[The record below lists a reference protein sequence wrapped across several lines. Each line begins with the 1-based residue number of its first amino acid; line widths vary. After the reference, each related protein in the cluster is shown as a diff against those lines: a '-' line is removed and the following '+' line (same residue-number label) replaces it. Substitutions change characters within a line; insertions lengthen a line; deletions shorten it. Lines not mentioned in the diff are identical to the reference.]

1 MKRRALEG
9 KALRR
14 FMVQRPRGTR
24 DFGPTEMKRRLAFES
39 LLEEQ
44 ARRHGFSRVQTP
56 IFESLDLFTAKSGPG
71 VVSQLYA
78 FQDKGERDL
87 TLRPE
92 LTAPVMR
99 MVAEELRN
107 ETKPLR
113 LSYYGQCFRYEEFKK
128 GRYREFYQY
137 GVELIGATGPLV
149 EAEVI
154 ALAINMLTE
163 AGLKNW
169 ELRIGHVGVLKQ
181 VLTGIGLDDT
191 SESGE
196 PPLASAM
203 RFLDKADFDGL
214 TALLEAQSIS
224 TDFVAP
230 LKQLSELKGGKETI
244 ASARELLSTMDGV
257 SLEAL
262 DDLESTINSIG
273 QLASSPPSLSV
284 NLTVARGLDYYT
296 GTVFEVHVPELG
308 GEGQVLGG
316 GSYKLLHLFGLAD
329 LDPCCGFGLGF
340 DRVLLAL
347 EAQAA
352 AEGRS
357 EVVPGEE
364 DETPLLAMIPFNIE
378 ASEVLD
384 LVRELRQSG
393 IRVEI
398 ELRSRKI
405 GKAMGWADSI
415 GASYA
420 LVVGPRDLE
429 QGQAT
434 VKRLADGEQLPVALN
449 TESIL
454 SALDA

>member
-1 MKRRALEG
+1 
-9 KALRR
+9 
-14 FMVQRPRGTR
+14 MVQRPRGTR
-24 DFGPTEMKRRLAFES
+24 DFGPKEMKQRLAFES

-78 FQDKGERDL
+78 FQDKGERNL

-113 LSYYGQCFRYEEFKK
+113 LSYFGQCFRYEEFKK

-154 ALAINMLTE
+154 ALAINMLAE
-163 AGLKNW
+163 SGLKNW
-169 ELRIGHVGVLKQ
+169 ELRIGHVGILKQ
-181 VLTGIGLDDT
+181 VLTGIGLSDT
-191 SESGE
+191 ADEGE
-196 PPLASAM
+196 PPLGSAM
-203 RFLDKADFDGL
+203 RFLDKEDFDGL
-214 TALLEAQSIS
+214 RTLFETNSIS
-224 TDFVAP
+224 TQFIAP
-230 LKQLSELKGGKETI
+230 LQQLSELTGGVETI
-244 ASARELLSTMDGV
+244 ASARELLSDMDGV
-257 SLEAL
+257 SLDAL
-262 DDLESTINSIG
+262 DDLESTITSIG
-273 QLASSPPSLSV
+273 QLAPAPPSLSV

-347 EAQAA
+347 ETQAA
-352 AEGRS
+352 AEGRD
-357 EVVPGEE
+357 EIVPGQN
-364 DETPLLAMIPFNIE
+364 DETPLLAMIPFNIDS
-378 ASEVLD
+378 SEILN
-384 LVRELRQSG
+384 LVRELRHSG
-393 IRVEI
+393 VRVEI

-415 GASYA
+415 GATYA
-420 LVVGPRDLE
+420 LVIGPRDLE

-434 VKRLADGEQLPVALN
+434 VKRLADGEQLPVALT

-454 SALDA
+454 SAFNA

>member
-1 MKRRALEG
+1 M
-9 KALRR
+9 
-14 FMVQRPRGTR
+14 
-24 DFGPTEMKRRLAFES
+24 
-39 LLEEQ
+39 
-44 ARRHGFSRVQTP
+44 
-56 IFESLDLFTAKSGPG
+56 
-71 VVSQLYA
+71 
-78 FQDKGERDL
+78 
-87 TLRPE
+87 
-92 LTAPVMR
+92 
-99 MVAEELRN
+99 
-107 ETKPLR
+107 
-113 LSYYGQCFRYEEFKK
+113 
-128 GRYREFYQY
+128 
-137 GVELIGATGPLV
+137 
-149 EAEVI
+149 
-154 ALAINMLTE
+154 
-163 AGLKNW
+163 
-169 ELRIGHVGVLKQ
+169 LKQ

-214 TALLEAQSIS
+214 RTLLEAQTIS

-230 LKQLSELKGGKETI
+230 LKQLSELKGGQETI

-257 SLEAL
+257 SLDAL

-273 QLASSPPSLSV
+273 QLAPAPPSLSV

-352 AEGRS
+352 SEGRS

-364 DETPLLAMIPFNIE
+364 DETPFLAMIPFNID

-393 IRVEI
+393 IHVEI

-415 GASYA
+415 GAGYA

-434 VKRLADGEQLPVALN
+434 VKRLTDGEQLPVALN

-454 SALDA
+454 LALNA

>member
-1 MKRRALEG
+1 
-9 KALRR
+9 
-14 FMVQRPRGTR
+14 MVQRPRGTR
-24 DFGPTEMKRRLAFES
+24 DFGPKEMKQRLAFES

-78 FQDKGERDL
+78 FQDKGERNL

-113 LSYYGQCFRYEEFKK
+113 LSYFGQCFRYEEFKK

-154 ALAINMLTE
+154 ALAINMLAE
-163 AGLKNW
+163 SGLKNW
-169 ELRIGHVGVLKQ
+169 ELRIGHVGILKQ
-181 VLTGIGLDDT
+181 VLTGIGLSDT
-191 SESGE
+191 ADEGE

-203 RFLDKADFDGL
+203 RFLDKEDFDGL
-214 TALLEAQSIS
+214 RTLFETNSIS
-224 TDFVAP
+224 TQFIAP
-230 LKQLSELKGGKETI
+230 LQQLSELTGGVETI
-244 ASARELLSTMDGV
+244 ASARELLSDMDGV
-257 SLEAL
+257 SLDAL
-262 DDLESTINSIG
+262 DDLESTITSIG
-273 QLASSPPSLSV
+273 QLAPAPPSLSV

-347 EAQAA
+347 ETQAA
-352 AEGRS
+352 AEGRD
-357 EVVPGEE
+357 EIVPGQN
-364 DETPLLAMIPFNIE
+364 DETPLLAMIPFNIDS
-378 ASEVLD
+378 SEILD
-384 LVRELRQSG
+384 LVRELRHSG
-393 IRVEI
+393 VRVEI

-415 GASYA
+415 GATYA
-420 LVVGPRDLE
+420 LVIGPRDLE

-434 VKRLADGEQLPVALN
+434 VKRLVDGEQLPVALT

-454 SALDA
+454 SAFNA

>member
-1 MKRRALEG
+1 
-9 KALRR
+9 
-14 FMVQRPRGTR
+14 MVQRPRGTR
-24 DFGPTEMKRRLAFES
+24 DFGPAEMKRRLAFES
-39 LLEEQ
+39 LLENQ
-44 ARRHGFSRVQTP
+44 ALCHGFSRVQTP

-113 LSYYGQCFRYEEFKK
+113 LSYFGQCFRYEEFKK

-154 ALAINMLTE
+154 ALAINMLTQ

-181 VLTGIGLDDT
+181 VLTGIGLSET
-191 SESGE
+191 STSGE
-196 PPLASAM
+196 PPIASAM

-214 TALLEAQSIS
+214 SALLEAQSIS
-224 TDFVAP
+224 TDFVVP
-230 LKQLSELKGGKETI
+230 LKQLSELKGGQETI
-244 ASARELLSTMDGV
+244 ASARDLLSTMEGV

-262 DDLESTINSIG
+262 DDLESTLNSIG
-273 QLASSPPSLSV
+273 QLAPAPPSLSV

-347 EAQAA
+347 ESQAA
-352 AEGRS
+352 AEGRD
-357 EVVPGEE
+357 EIVPGQN
-364 DETPLLAMIPFNIE
+364 DETPFLALIPFNIDP
-378 ASEVLD
+378 ANVLD
-384 LVRELRQSG
+384 LVRELRSNG

-398 ELRSRKI
+398 ELRSRKV
-405 GKAMGWADSI
+405 GKAMGWANSI
-415 GASYA
+415 GSSHA

-434 VKRLADGEQLPVALN
+434 VKRLSDGEQLPVELT
-449 TESIL
+449 TEAIL
-454 SALDA
+454 SALHA

>member
-1 MKRRALEG
+1 
-9 KALRR
+9 
-14 FMVQRPRGTR
+14 
-24 DFGPTEMKRRLAFES
+24 
-39 LLEEQ
+39 
-44 ARRHGFSRVQTP
+44 
-56 IFESLDLFTAKSGPG
+56 
-71 VVSQLYA
+71 
-78 FQDKGERDL
+78 
-87 TLRPE
+87 
-92 LTAPVMR
+92 MR

-113 LSYYGQCFRYEEFKK
+113 LSYFGQCFRYEEFKK

-154 ALAINMLTE
+154 ALAINMLNE

-181 VLTGIGLDDT
+181 VLTGIGLSDT

-203 RFLDKADFDGL
+203 RFLDKSDFDGL
-214 TALLEAQSIS
+214 RKLFETQSIS
-224 TDFVAP
+224 SDFIAP
-230 LKQLSELKGGKETI
+230 LQQLSELKGGQETI
-244 ASARELLSTMDGV
+244 ATARELLSTMDGV
-257 SLEAL
+257 SLDAL
-262 DDLESTINSIG
+262 DDLESTLNSIG
-273 QLASSPPSLSV
+273 QLAPSPPSLSI

-352 AEGRS
+352 AEGRD
-357 EVVPGEE
+357 EVVPGQN
-364 DETPLLAMIPFNIE
+364 DETPLLAMIPFNIDS
-378 ASEVLD
+378 SEVLD
-384 LVRELRQSG
+384 LVRELRASG
-393 IRVEI
+393 VRVEI

-415 GASYA
+415 GSSYA

-454 SALDA
+454 SALNA

>member
-1 MKRRALEG
+1 MK
-9 KALRR
+9 
-14 FMVQRPRGTR
+14 Q
-24 DFGPTEMKRRLAFES
+24 RLAFES

-181 VLTGIGLDDT
+181 VLTGIGLSEV

-203 RFLDKADFDGL
+203 RFLDKEDFDGL
-214 TALLEAQSIS
+214 QSLFEKQSIS
-224 TDFVAP
+224 TEFIAP
-230 LKQLSELKGGKETI
+230 LQQLSKLKGGQETI
-244 ASARELLSTMDGV
+244 ASARELLSTMEGV

-262 DDLESTINSIG
+262 DDLESTIKSIG
-273 QLASSPPSLSV
+273 QLAPTPPSLAV
-284 NLTVARGLDYYT
+284 NFTVARGLDYYT

-347 EAQAA
+347 EAQAE
-352 AEGRS
+352 AEGRD
-357 EVVPGEE
+357 EIVPGQA
-364 DETPLLAMIPFNIE
+364 DEAPLLAMIPFNIE
-378 ASEVLD
+378 PSEILD
-384 LVRELRQSG
+384 MVRELRYTG
-393 IRVEI
+393 VRVEI

-415 GASYA
+415 GAGYA

-454 SALDA
+454 SALNA

>member
-1 MKRRALEG
+1 
-9 KALRR
+9 
-14 FMVQRPRGTR
+14 MVQRPRGTR
-24 DFGPTEMKRRLAFES
+24 DFGPAEMKQRLAFES

-71 VVSQLYA
+71 VISQLYA

-181 VLTGIGLDDT
+181 VLTGIGLMIRPIQENP
-191 SESGE
+191 S
-196 PPLASAM
+196 ASAM

-214 TALLEAQSIS
+214 RTLFESQSIS

-230 LKQLSELKGGKETI
+230 LQQLSELKGGQETI

-257 SLEAL
+257 SLDAL
-262 DDLESTINSIG
+262 DDLESTITSIG
-273 QLASSPPSLSV
+273 LLAPAPPSLSV

-296 GTVFEVHVPELG
+296 GTVFEVHVPEWV
-308 GEGQVLGG
+308 EKDKYSEEVLTNF
-316 GSYKLLHLFGLAD
+316 STCLDLQTLIHVVD
-329 LDPCCGFGLGF
+329 LDS
-340 DRVLLAL
+340 VL
-347 EAQAA
+347 
-352 AEGRS
+352 
-357 EVVPGEE
+357 
-364 DETPLLAMIPFNIE
+364 
-378 ASEVLD
+378 
-384 LVRELRQSG
+384 
-393 IRVEI
+393 
-398 ELRSRKI
+398 
-405 GKAMGWADSI
+405 
-415 GASYA
+415 
-420 LVVGPRDLE
+420 
-429 QGQAT
+429 
-434 VKRLADGEQLPVALN
+434 
-449 TESIL
+449 TESSSL
-454 SALDA
+454 WKHRLLLKEEMRSFQVKMMKRRSSQ

>member
-1 MKRRALEG
+1 
-9 KALRR
+9 
-14 FMVQRPRGTR
+14 MVQRPRGTR
-24 DFGPTEMKRRLAFES
+24 DFGPKEMKQRLAFES

-78 FQDKGERDL
+78 FQDKGERNL

-113 LSYYGQCFRYEEFKK
+113 LSYFGQCFRYEEFKK

-154 ALAINMLTE
+154 ALAINMLAE
-163 AGLKNW
+163 SGLKNW
-169 ELRIGHVGVLKQ
+169 ELRIGHVGILKQ
-181 VLTGIGLDDT
+181 VLTGIGLSDT
-191 SESGE
+191 ADEGE

-203 RFLDKADFDGL
+203 RFLDKEDFDGL
-214 TALLEAQSIS
+214 RTLFETNSIS
-224 TDFVAP
+224 TQFIAP
-230 LKQLSELKGGKETI
+230 LQQLSELTGGVETI
-244 ASARELLSTMDGV
+244 ASARELLSDMDGV
-257 SLEAL
+257 SLDAL
-262 DDLESTINSIG
+262 DDLESTITSIG
-273 QLASSPPSLSV
+273 QLAPAPPSLSV

-347 EAQAA
+347 ETQAA
-352 AEGRS
+352 AEGRD
-357 EVVPGEE
+357 EIVPGQN
-364 DETPLLAMIPFNIE
+364 DETPLLAMIPFNIDS
-378 ASEVLD
+378 SEILD
-384 LVRELRQSG
+384 LVRELRHSG
-393 IRVEI
+393 VRVEI

-415 GASYA
+415 GATYA
-420 LVVGPRDLE
+420 LVIGPRDLE

-434 VKRLADGEQLPVALN
+434 VKKLADGEQRPVALT

-454 SALDA
+454 SAFNA

>member
-1 MKRRALEG
+1 MHSK
-9 KALRR
+9 
-14 FMVQRPRGTR
+14 TR
-24 DFGPTEMKRRLAFES
+24 
-39 LLEEQ
+39 
-44 ARRHGFSRVQTP
+44 
-56 IFESLDLFTAKSGPG
+56 
-71 VVSQLYA
+71 VS
-78 FQDKGERDL
+78 ETL

-181 VLTGIGLDDT
+181 VLTGIGLSDSSD
-191 SESGE
+191 SGE

-214 TALLEAQSIS
+214 RTLFESQSIS

-230 LKQLSELKGGKETI
+230 LQQLSELKGGQETI

-257 SLEAL
+257 SLDAL
-262 DDLESTINSIG
+262 DDLESTITSIG
-273 QLASSPPSLSV
+273 LLAPAPPSLSV

-352 AEGRS
+352 AEGRD
-357 EVVPGEE
+357 EVVPGQD
-364 DETPLLAMIPFNIE
+364 DESPLLAMIPFNID
-378 ASEVLD
+378 ASEILGI
-384 LVRELRQSG
+384 VRELRSSG
-393 IRVEI
+393 VRVEI

-415 GASYA
+415 GSSYA

-434 VKRLADGEQLPVALN
+434 VKRLADGEQLPVALT

-454 SALDA
+454 SALNA

>member
-1 MKRRALEG
+1 
-9 KALRR
+9 
-14 FMVQRPRGTR
+14 MVQRPRGTR
-24 DFGPTEMKRRLAFES
+24 DFGPKEMKQRLAFES

-78 FQDKGERDL
+78 FQDKGERNL

-113 LSYYGQCFRYEEFKK
+113 LSYFGQCFRYEEFKK

-154 ALAINMLTE
+154 ALAINMLAE
-163 AGLKNW
+163 SGLKNW
-169 ELRIGHVGVLKQ
+169 ELRIGHVGILKQ
-181 VLTGIGLDDT
+181 VLTGIGLSDT
-191 SESGE
+191 ADEGE

-203 RFLDKADFDGL
+203 RFLDKEDFDGL
-214 TALLEAQSIS
+214 RTLFETNSIS
-224 TDFVAP
+224 TQFIAP
-230 LKQLSELKGGKETI
+230 LQQLSELTGGVETI
-244 ASARELLSTMDGV
+244 ASARELLSDMDGV
-257 SLEAL
+257 SLDAL
-262 DDLESTINSIG
+262 DDLESTITSIG
-273 QLASSPPSLSV
+273 QLAPAPPSLSV

-347 EAQAA
+347 ETQAA
-352 AEGRS
+352 AEGRD
-357 EVVPGEE
+357 EIVPGQN
-364 DETPLLAMIPFNIE
+364 DETPLLAMIPFNIDS
-378 ASEVLD
+378 SEILD
-384 LVRELRQSG
+384 LVRELRHSG
-393 IRVEI
+393 VRVEI

-415 GASYA
+415 GATYA
-420 LVVGPRDLE
+420 LVIGPRDLE

-434 VKRLADGEQLPVALN
+434 VKRLADGEQLPVALT

-454 SALDA
+454 SAFNA